1 MKLYKYKN
9 LHVLDVEKK
18 CKELFIE
25 NYIKDVNG
33 NRIVINTTNN
43 ERVIFHEYNYDH
55 AFSHKNKNYD
65 KYNLN
70 TKKRL
75 FSYQRARR
83 LFWIKETVTGNNNN
97 AVRKDIKQDV
107 YFYDPK
113 EKYVI
118 IFKKLKSGD
127 LQFIT
132 HYCVKNE
139 ISLKNIEKKVL
150 Y

>member
-1 MKLYKYKN
+1 MKLLKFKN
-9 LHVLDVEKK
+9 LTDIEVNNK
-18 CKELFIE
+18 CRNLFLN
-25 NYIKDVNG
+25 NYIEDANG
-33 NRIVINTTNN
+33 NRVIIKTNNN
-43 ERVIFHEYNYDH
+43 ERVIFHEHNYDH

-65 KYNLN
+65 KCNLN
-70 TKKRL
+70 SKKRL

-83 LFWIKETVTGNNNN
+83 LFWIKETVTGNNIN

-107 YFYDPK
+107 YFYDPN

-118 IFKKLKSGD
+118 ILKKLKSGD

-132 HYCVKNE
+132 HYCVKHGK
-139 ISLKNIEKKVL
+139 SLENIEKKVL